1 MLNKKFKSVTVNSVE
16 GKVLS
21 EISERE
27 IDSLSD
33 GDITISVEY
42 SCLNYKDALAITGKG
57 KIMRN
62 FPCIA
67 GIDLSGKVIESK
79 SENFKE
85 GDKVVATS
93 YDIGVAHDGGL
104 SEIARIPSEWIV
116 KLPENLTT
124 KQSMYY
130 GTAGYTAALAIERLE
145 NAGLSKDS
153 GKIVVNGSSGGVGS
167 LAISMLSQ
175 LGYEVVALTGK
186 PNMSDYLKKL
196 GASDV
201 IDINSLDFEKIRPL
215 DKSTWAGAID
225 NLGGSCLSWMLSQ
238 MKIDGLVAAIGLASS
253 FKLNS
258 TVMPFILRGVSLLGI
273 DSVNTKMQ
281 TRKKVWDRIASDL
294 KVNTFD
300 EIIKLISLNEVFE
313 VSEKIVNS
321 QFSGRAVVDLSK

>member
-1 MLNKKFKSVTVNSVE
+1 MKGRFF
-16 GKVLS
+16 S

-33 GDITISVEY
+33 GDVTISVEY
-42 SCLNYKDALAITGKG
+42 SCLNYKMHLLSLVKE

-124 KQSMYY
+124 KESMYY

-145 NAGLSKDS
+145 NAGLK
-153 GKIVVNGSSGGVGS
+153 
-167 LAISMLSQ
+167 
-175 LGYEVVALTGK
+175 
-186 PNMSDYLKKL
+186 
-196 GASDV
+196 
-201 IDINSLDFEKIRPL
+201 
-215 DKSTWAGAID
+215 
-225 NLGGSCLSWMLSQ
+225 
-238 MKIDGLVAAIGLASS
+238 
-253 FKLNS
+253 
-258 TVMPFILRGVSLLGI
+258 
-273 DSVNTKMQ
+273 
-281 TRKKVWDRIASDL
+281 
-294 KVNTFD
+294 
-300 EIIKLISLNEVFE
+300 
-313 VSEKIVNS
+313 
-321 QFSGRAVVDLSK
+321 